1 MLPQAMAEKRIIRY
15 FGSRVLPMI
24 ATDAPDAPTSAF
36 GKPIAW
42 SAVRHHMAMAMT
54 TMGNRGVSHDD
65 DD

>member
-1 MLPQAMAEKRIIRY
+1 
-15 FGSRVLPMI
+15 MI
-24 ATDAPDAPTSAF
+24 ATDAPEAPTSAF